1 MSTPDKPL
9 ALVTNDDGIRSH
21 FLHAL
26 VDALSDKF
34 EVVTCAP
41 NGERSWIG
49 HAITR
54 HEILKP
60 KKEKKFPGKL
70 AYSLNGTPAD
80 CVNLAC
86 GNLLEQAPDIVIS
99 GINLGYNITLP
110 MVLSSGTVGGALE
123 ASLLGHPAVAA
134 SFALPNEQFDAIR
147 ESGGKVEGD
156 LASSLEKSA
165 VSISEYAEMVVNL
178 PKPTSLVVHNLNFPD
193 SYQGDHPPM
202 LTFADSLKLNSLFTQ
217 TDDKKGYQLTYRS
230 EWLDQAEVQIGSD
243 LWALRENMASVSRL
257 DFTEM
262 CGKRYLDP

>member
-21 FLHAL
+21 FLIAL
-26 VDALSDKF
+26 VEALSENF

-41 NGERSWIG
+41 AGERSWIG

-54 HEILKP
+54 HEVLVP
-60 KKEKKFPGKL
+60 KKEKKFPGSV

-86 GNLLEQAPDIVIS
+86 GNLLERVPDVVVS

-123 ASLLGHPAVAA
+123 GSLLGHPAIST
-134 SFALPNEQFDAIR
+134 SFALPNEEFDAIR
-147 ESGGKVEGD
+147 ESGGKVKGE
-156 LASSLEKSA
+156 LAQSLEKAASA
-165 VSISEYAEMVVNL
+165 SAEYTALVVDL
-178 PKPTSLVVHNLNFPD
+178 PKPKSLVVHNLNFPEN
-193 SYQGDHPPM
+193 YQGDHPPM
-202 LTFADSLKLNSLFTQ
+202 LTFANSLCLNSLFVKTE
-217 TDDKKGYQLTYRS
+217 DKKGYQLTYRS
-230 EWLDQAEVQIGSD
+230 EWLDQAKIEIGSD

-262 CGKRYLDP
+262 SGKRYLDP